1 MSKTLISFG
10 EVRELLMRE
19 GGLRWREAE
28 GLIKRGEPVPVV
40 HGLHSRRRWL
50 RQGVLDYCQALKNG
64 GVLLGKGAS
73 DANVL
78 NS

>member
-1 MSKTLISFG
+1 MTRTLISFS

-28 GLIKRGEPVPVV
+28 GLMARGEPVPVK
-40 HGLHSRRRWL
+40 HALHSRRRWL
-50 RQGVLDYCQALKNG
+50 RQGVLDYCAELKKG
-64 GVLLGKGAS
+64 AAPLGKGAC
-73 DANVL
+73 DANS

>member
-1 MSKTLISFG
+1 MTKTLISFA
-10 EVRELLMRE
+10 EVRDLLMKE

-28 GLIKRGEPVPVV
+28 ALMKRGEPVPVA

-64 GVLLGKGAS
+64 GAPLGKGAC
-73 DANVL
+73 DANS